1 MQQYEIGMKVKFG
14 RPNGQ
19 KTVGII
25 EKVNPKRL
33 KVRTLEQRGIN
44 GRSQAGAIW
53 TVPKDARVVEVVQ

>member
-1 MQQYEIGMKVKFG
+1 MEYEIGMKVKFG

-33 KVRTLEQRGIN
+33 KVKTLEQRGIN
-44 GRSQAGAIW
+44 GRSQVGTVW
-53 TVPKDARVVEVVQ
+53 TVPKDPRVVEVLL

>member
-44 GRSQAGAIW
+44 GRSQAGVIW